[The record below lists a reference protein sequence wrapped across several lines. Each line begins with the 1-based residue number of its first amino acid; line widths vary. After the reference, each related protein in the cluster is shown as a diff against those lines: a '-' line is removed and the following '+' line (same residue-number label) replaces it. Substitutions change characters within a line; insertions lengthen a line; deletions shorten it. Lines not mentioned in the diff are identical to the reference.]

1 MMLLQT
7 GVLAEAL
14 RFLSSLWGQALVGL
28 VVGIIPGALFIVF
41 LASPF
46 VPGLWIFTEPVAR
59 VLVTLSQFI
68 RGAGVLVKRASGHYE
83 IGTYIPADASPDG
96 EPRVQLSDTTLPVD
110 GDALRWGQFGR
121 KPFGLTWEPGTELHE
136 RAVPQDADG
145 EPLADG
151 GDAEP
156 VVNVDAVHRYLRGV
170 NEEGAISRTEEHAK
184 AEYGGGPTRI
194 SDKVM
199 AILIVF
205 MMLLGTVTG
214 YLMVG

>member
-1 MMLLQT
+1 MIPLQA
-7 GVLAEAL
+7 GALSQFLAGI
-14 RFLSSLWGQALVGL
+14 WGQALLGFLVG
-28 VVGIIPGALFIVF
+28 VIPGFLLVVF

-46 VPGLWIFTEPVAR
+46 VPGLWILTEPVAR

-68 RGAGVLVKRASGHYE
+68 RGRGVLVKRASGHYE
-83 IGTYIPADASPDG
+83 LGTYIPARDSPDG
-96 EPRVQLSDTTLPVD
+96 APCVQLSETTLPVD
-110 GDALRWGQFGR
+110 GDALRWGQLGR

-136 RAVPQDADG
+136 RAVPTDENGD
-145 EPLADG
+145 PLADG
-151 GDAEP
+151 CDAEP
-156 VVNVDAVHRYLRGV
+156 TVNVDAVHRYLRGV

-199 AILIVF
+199 AVLIVV